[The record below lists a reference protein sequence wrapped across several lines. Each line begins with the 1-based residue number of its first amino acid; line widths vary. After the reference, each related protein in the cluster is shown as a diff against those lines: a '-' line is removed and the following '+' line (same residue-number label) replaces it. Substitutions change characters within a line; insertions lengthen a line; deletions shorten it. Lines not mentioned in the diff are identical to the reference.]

1 MTSVRSRLLGLCL
14 TPLLCCGLDA
24 TLTLA
29 GQASGYWAGD
39 HTLVNEASP
48 TFHDLLRLG
57 PGYFL
62 TGITVWA
69 TIFVGLILL
78 VPDAAALVFSIAV
91 TFGHTVGAAT
101 WLLYRFE
108 FGYQLCNGLFLIS
121 AVALGLGIHYG
132 WQARPAET
140 YQPPIRQPVVR
151 WLLIAALF
159 ATGIYLFVWPRS
171 A

>member
-1 MTSVRSRLLGLCL
+1 MAPLRSRLLGLCL
-14 TPLLCCGLDA
+14 VPMLFCGLDA
-24 TLTLA
+24 TLTLV
-29 GQASGYWAGD
+29 GQSPGYWAGD
-39 HTLVNEASP
+39 HSLVNEASP

-62 TGITVWA
+62 SGIVVWA
-69 TIFVGLILL
+69 TIFVCLIVLA
-78 VPDAAALVFSIAV
+78 PDAAALVISIAV

-108 FGYQLCNGLFLIS
+108 FGYQLCNALFLMS

-132 WQARPAET
+132 WQARPAEI

-159 ATGIYLFVWPRS
+159 AAGVYLFVWPRS